1 LQVAFPFP
9 LMLWIVLCRKFVVVC
24 TIVFWEREQVS
35 PCKKIKS
42 AKKPCNTGI
51 FGTLQNLK
59 KA

>member
-1 LQVAFPFP
+1 MMRLYPGVAQ
-9 LMLWIVLCRKFVVVC
+9 LVGRLV
-24 TIVFWEREQVS
+24 WEREQT
-35 PCKKIKS
+35 PPLRKIKS